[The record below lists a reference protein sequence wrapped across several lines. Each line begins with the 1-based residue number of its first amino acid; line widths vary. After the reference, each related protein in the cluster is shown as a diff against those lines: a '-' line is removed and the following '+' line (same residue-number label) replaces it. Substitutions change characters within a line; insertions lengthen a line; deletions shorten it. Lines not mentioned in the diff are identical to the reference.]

1 MGIAEGGGIRGDII
15 LKSNM
20 VTVQAAETESYAVQ
34 INLLLQLHAPT
45 NAGGA
50 QHRAR
55 EESPF
60 GTTPSN
66 TTRRESAIVRIIPAT
81 F

>member
-1 MGIAEGGGIRGDII
+1 MRGDII
-15 LKSNM
+15 LKSDI
-20 VTVQAAETESYAVQ
+20 VTAQAAETESYAMQ
-34 INLLLQLHAPT
+34 IKLLLQLHAPT

-60 GTTPSN
+60 RNDTFQHGKEGKCDRS
-66 TTRRESAIVRIIPAT
+66 IILAT